1 MLKSPNRCSG
11 IFLSLTTMADSIHSM
26 PALILASSSR
36 YRREVLQKLH
46 LPFECIS
53 PDIDETPLLN
63 ESPEQTSLR
72 LAESKARKVAE
83 THANALIIGCDQVAT
98 VDGLQIG
105 KPGNHANAVKQ
116 LTMLSGKEV
125 IFHSALC
132 LYDSQKQH
140 MQSTIA
146 PYYVKFKTLTPE
158 QIETYLRLEQPYD
171 CAGSAKSEGMGIA
184 LLEYMRGDDPNALIG
199 LPVIALTN
207 MLQQAGIDVLSVQ
220 RT

>member
-1 MLKSPNRCSG
+1 MTIP
-11 IFLSLTTMADSIHSM
+11 T
-26 PALILASSSR
+26 LILASSSR
-36 YRREVLQKLH
+36 YRREVLEKLH
-46 LPFECIS
+46 LPFECVS
-53 PDIDETPLLN
+53 PEIDETPLPN

-83 THANALIIGCDQVAT
+83 AYPEALIIGCDQVAT

-105 KPGNHANAVKQ
+105 KPGNHDNAVKQ
-116 LTMLSGKEV
+116 LTMLSGREV
-125 IFHSALC
+125 IFHSAIC
-132 LYDSQKQH
+132 LYNTAKQD
-140 MQSTIA
+140 MQSTIT
-146 PYYVKFKTLTPE
+146 PYSVKFKPLTPV

-199 LPVIALTN
+199 LPIIALVN
-207 MLQQAGIDVLSVQ
+207 MLQQVGVDVLSAS

>member
-1 MLKSPNRCSG
+1 MTIPT
-11 IFLSLTTMADSIHSM
+11 F
-26 PALILASSSR
+26 ILASSSR
-36 YRREVLQKLH
+36 YRREVLEKLH
-46 LPFECIS
+46 LPFECVS
-53 PDIDETPLLN
+53 PNIDETPLAD

-83 THANALIIGCDQVAT
+83 AYPEALIIGCDQVAT

-105 KPGNHANAVKQ
+105 KPGNHDNAVKQ
-116 LTMLSGKEV
+116 LTMLSGREV
-125 IFHSALC
+125 IFHSAIC
-132 LYDSQKQH
+132 LYNSTNMH

-146 PYYVKFKTLTPE
+146 PYYVKFKPLTPV

-199 LPVIALTN
+199 LPVIALVN
-207 MLQQAGIDVLSVQ
+207 MLQQAGVDVLSAS

>member
-1 MLKSPNRCSG
+1 MTKP
-11 IFLSLTTMADSIHSM
+11 
-26 PALILASSSR
+26 LILASSSR

-46 LPFECIS
+46 LLFECIS
-53 PDIDETPLLN
+53 PEIDETPLPG

-72 LAESKARKVAE
+72 LAEGKARKVAE
-83 THANALIIGCDQVAT
+83 SQPNALIIGCDQVAT

-105 KPGNHANAVKQ
+105 KPGNHENAVKQ

-132 LYDSQKQH
+132 LYDSQRQH

-146 PYYVKFKTLTPE
+146 PYFVKFKTLTAA
-158 QIETYLRLEQPYD
+158 QIETYLHLEQPYD

-184 LLEYMRGDDPNALIG
+184 LLDYMRGDDPNALIG
-199 LPVIALTN
+199 LPLIALVN
-207 MLQQAGIDVLSVQ
+207 MLQQAGVDVLSIP
-220 RT
+220 RA

>member
-1 MLKSPNRCSG
+1 MTIPN
-11 IFLSLTTMADSIHSM
+11 
-26 PALILASSSR
+26 LILASSSR
-36 YRREVLQKLH
+36 YRREVLEKLH
-46 LPFECIS
+46 LPFQCVS
-53 PDIDETPLLN
+53 PEIDETPLAD

-72 LAESKARKVAE
+72 LAESKARKVAQ
-83 THANALIIGCDQVAT
+83 AYPNALIIGCDQVAT

-105 KPGNHANAVKQ
+105 KSGNHDNAVKQ
-116 LTMLSGKEV
+116 LAMLSGKEV
-125 IFHSALC
+125 IFHSAIC
-132 LYDSQKQH
+132 LYDSINQH

-146 PYYVKFKTLTPE
+146 PYYVKFKSLSPR

-199 LPVIALTN
+199 LPVIVLVD
-207 MLQQAGIDVLSVQ
+207 MLMQAGVDVLSAS

>member
-1 MLKSPNRCSG
+1 MTIPN
-11 IFLSLTTMADSIHSM
+11 
-26 PALILASSSR
+26 LILASASK

-46 LPFECIS
+46 IPFSCIS
-53 PDIDETPLLN
+53 PEIDETPLVG
-63 ESPEQTSLR
+63 ESPERTSLR

-83 THANALIIGCDQVAT
+83 AYTNALIIGCDQVAT

-105 KPGNHANAVKQ
+105 KPGNHGDAVKQ

-132 LYDSQKQH
+132 LYDSTNQS
-140 MQSTIA
+140 MQSTIV
-146 PYYVKFKTLTPE
+146 PYYVKFRTLSSI

-171 CAGSAKSEGMGIA
+171 CAGSAKSEGMGIT

-199 LPVIALTN
+199 LPLIALVN
-207 MLQQAGIDVLSVQ
+207 MLWLSGIDVLSTP
-220 RT
+220 RS

>member
-1 MLKSPNRCSG
+1 M
-11 IFLSLTTMADSIHSM
+11 TT
-26 PALILASSSR
+26 PLILASSSR

-53 PDIDETPLLN
+53 PDIDETPLPG

-83 THANALIIGCDQVAT
+83 SQPHALIIGCDQVAT

-105 KPGNHANAVKQ
+105 KPGNHENAVRQ

-132 LYDSQKQH
+132 LYDSSSLH

-146 PYYVKFKTLTPE
+146 PYFVKFKTLTTT

-184 LLEYMRGDDPNALIG
+184 LLDYMRGDDPNALIG
-199 LPVIALTN
+199 LPLIALVN
-207 MLQQAGIDVLSVQ
+207 MLQHAGVDVLSHP
-220 RT
+220 RP

>member
-1 MLKSPNRCSG
+1 MTKP
-11 IFLSLTTMADSIHSM
+11 
-26 PALILASSSR
+26 LILASSSQ

-46 LPFECIS
+46 IPFECIS
-53 PDIDETPLLN
+53 PDIDETPLAI

-83 THANALIIGCDQVAT
+83 SQPNALIIGCDQVAT

-105 KPGNHANAVKQ
+105 KPGSHENAVKQ
-116 LTMLSGKEV
+116 LSMLSGKEV
-125 IFHSALC
+125 VFHSALC
-132 LYDSQKQH
+132 LYDSGNLH
-140 MQSTIA
+140 MQSTIV
-146 PYYVKFKTLTPE
+146 PYFVKFKTLTPQ

-199 LPVIALTN
+199 LPLIALVN
-207 MLQQAGIDVLSVQ
+207 MLKQAGVDVLSLS
-220 RT
+220 RS

>member
-1 MLKSPNRCSG
+1 M
-11 IFLSLTTMADSIHSM
+11 TTPS
-26 PALILASSSR
+26 LILASSSR
-36 YRREVLQKLH
+36 YRREVLEKLH
-46 LPFECIS
+46 LPFQCVS
-53 PDIDETPLLN
+53 PEIDETPLED

-72 LAESKARKVAE
+72 LAESKARKVAQ
-83 THANALIIGCDQVAT
+83 AYPNALIIGCDQVAT

-105 KPGNHANAVKQ
+105 KPGNHDNAVKQ

-125 IFHSALC
+125 IFHSAIC
-132 LYDSQKQH
+132 LYNSANQH

-146 PYYVKFKTLTPE
+146 PYYVKFKSLSPG

-199 LPVIALTN
+199 LPVI
-207 MLQQAGIDVLSVQ
+207 MLVDMLMQAGVDVLSTS
-220 RT
+220 RA

>member
-1 MLKSPNRCSG
+1 MTIP
-11 IFLSLTTMADSIHSM
+11 T
-26 PALILASSSR
+26 LIRASSSPD
-36 YRREVLQKLH
+36 RREVLEKLH
-46 LPFECIS
+46 LPFECVS
-53 PDIDETPLLN
+53 PEIDETPLPD

-83 THANALIIGCDQVAT
+83 AYPEALIIGCDQVAT

-105 KPGNHANAVKQ
+105 KPGNHDNAVKQ
-116 LTMLSGKEV
+116 LTMLSGREV
-125 IFHSALC
+125 IFHSAIC
-132 LYDSQKQH
+132 LYNSANQH

-146 PYYVKFKTLTPE
+146 PYYVKFKPLTPV

-199 LPVIALTN
+199 LPIIALVN
-207 MLQQAGIDVLSVQ
+207 MLQQVGVDVLSAS

>member
-1 MLKSPNRCSG
+1 MTIP
-11 IFLSLTTMADSIHSM
+11 T
-26 PALILASSSR
+26 LILASSSR
-36 YRREVLQKLH
+36 YRREVLEKLH
-46 LPFECIS
+46 LPFECVS
-53 PDIDETPLLN
+53 PDIDETPLAD

-72 LAESKARKVAE
+72 LAEGKARKVAE
-83 THANALIIGCDQVAT
+83 AYPEALIIGCDQVAT

-105 KPGNHANAVKQ
+105 KPGNHSNAVKQ
-116 LTMLSGKEV
+116 LTMLSGREV
-125 IFHSALC
+125 IFHSAIC
-132 LYDSQKQH
+132 LYNSANRH

-146 PYYVKFKTLTPE
+146 PYYVKFKPLTPR

-199 LPVIALTN
+199 LPVIALVN
-207 MLQQAGIDVLSVQ
+207 MLQQAGVDVLSAS